1 MHNKRMQGKENW
13 WYLENWASNHMC
25 GDKDK
30 FMELDKTIRGNVTFV
45 DHSKVV
51 IKEK

>member
-1 MHNKRMQGKENW
+1 
-13 WYLENWASNHMC
+13 MC

-30 FMELDKTIRGNVTFV
+30 FMELDEAIRGNVTFT

-51 IKEK
+51 IKGKRYDFD